1 MRPFN
6 NHAQSG
12 NPPLRNDKM
21 FGKFSDAG
29 RPVQAALGGAIEESI
44 LSQTMESE
52 ESRVSGQGSDLVLL
66 HGLGGTWHIW
76 KPLIPLLEKKHRV
89 HAVTLPGH
97 LHGPALPPGTPASR
111 QSLVETLMADLRRRG
126 IENPH
131 LVGNSLGGLM
141 ALELARR
148 GYARSVTAISP
159 AGAWAKEED
168 FKAVS
173 RTFRIVFAIL
183 PILIVLLALLL
194 RFAGVRKALNKK
206 AMEHGDR
213 MPEGEC
219 RAAMHSMRQ
228 TRILPELLR
237 TMRRDGPIAPIK
249 TNGVPICIAWCEH
262 DNVIPFEAF
271 GRPMLELVQGSEH
284 VTIRG
289 VGHVP
294 MYDDPQ
300 QLADIILQNVGKAEQ
315 GNS

>member
-1 MRPFN
+1 M
-6 NHAQSG
+6 
-12 NPPLRNDKM
+12 
-21 FGKFSDAG
+21 
-29 RPVQAALGGAIEESI
+29 
-44 LSQTMESE
+44 SQTVESK
-52 ESRVSGQGSDLVLL
+52 ESCASGHGSDLVLL

-97 LHGPALPPGTPASR
+97 LDGPVLPPGAEASK
-111 QSLVETLMADLRRRG
+111 QSMAETLMADLKRRG

-148 GYARSVTAISP
+148 GYARSVTALSP
-159 AGAWAKEED
+159 GGAWTSEAD

-173 RTFRIVFAIL
+173 RTFRIIFAIL
-183 PILIVLLALLL
+183 PILIFLVTLLL

-213 MPEGEC
+213 VPADEC
-219 RAAMHSMRQ
+219 RAAMHAMRQ
-228 TRILPELLR
+228 THILPELLR
-237 TMRRDGPIAPIK
+237 TMQRDGPIAPLQV
-249 TNGVPICIAWCEH
+249 GQVPVCIAWCEH

-271 GRPMLELVQGSEH
+271 GKPMLERVQGSEH
-284 VTIRG
+284 VTIKG